1 MGYLFHDISFVGGD
15 GVRIQLY
22 KLWIWGLVFLGLFIV
37 TCGTDICYENY
48 RPTDPDGGVS
58 ILFYNVF
65 WGRSFRDESG
75 GPVWL

>member
-1 MGYLFHDISFVGGD
+1 MTSVLLVVMVSVFNS
-15 GVRIQLY
+15 